1 MRAAAFGVIAAAAW
15 LALAAPAMAHVEV
28 LPSTVTQGQATEF
41 TVRVPT
47 ERNLPTTQVRIDFPS
62 QVTVYSFADPPPGWT
77 LRPILSRD
85 GRSIGVIYEGGR
97 IAVGRYADFH
107 FLGTP
112 FGSGTA
118 IWRARQRYADGL
130 VKPWTGPPETP
141 GRAEP
146 ESGSTAPGPASAVTI
161 ARAGASTSPAAP
173 AASSGGG
180 DDSGAG
186 VWLGIIAI
194 GISALAALGVG
205 LLWSTRP
212 ARLPGDDDKS

>member
-1 MRAAAFGVIAAAAW
+1 MRAAVGVLAAAAW

-47 ERNLPTTQVRIDFPS
+47 ERTVPTTQVRVDFPS
-62 QVTVYSFADPPPGWT
+62 QVTVFSFADPPPGWT
-77 LRPILSRD
+77 LRPIRSRD
-85 GRSIGVIYEGGR
+85 GRSIGVIYDGGA

-118 IWRARQRYADGL
+118 IWSARQRYADGL

-141 GRAEP
+141 GKAEP
-146 ESGSTAPGPASAVTI
+146 ESGPTAPGPAPAVAI
-161 ARAGASTSPAAP
+161 VAPGASSAPAAP

-180 DDSGAG
+180 GDDSSAG

-212 ARLPGDDDKS
+212 ARLPGDNERS